1 MMTIK
6 EFAGLCGCNTQ
17 TLRYYDKIDLLKPVK
32 VDQWSGYRYYI
43 RSQAIDFVK
52 IKNLQ
57 AADFTIDEIKVLLTK
72 SDEQVYEAF
81 ELKVAQ
87 QEQKLERIKKIQ
99 QSYLAEKSNMEK
111 LIQEMAGFIVSQL
124 NDYSILREFEIDP
137 NDGPKVVEEIRQ
149 YMEQSMR
156 KNHHTEDDV
165 RLKINDDLYCGAE
178 EVAEG
183 IGKLNGK
190 NLSGTIIFGDEE
202 ATKLTD
208 HAPDEYET
216 VMERHGWEHAY
227 EFLDDIP
234 ELDSNSEYSFVFR
247 FEKEKHK
254 EENGVP
260 FSMYMLGIMS
270 LRKCREH
277 VTMSCSVA
285 TSSDGQNHFFML
297 RRK

>member
-6 EFAGLCGCNTQ
+6 EFAGLCSCSTQ

-32 VDQWSGYRYYI
+32 VDQWSGYRYYAE
-43 RSQAIDFVK
+43 SQAIDFVK

-57 AADFTIDEIKVLLTK
+57 SADFTIEEIKILLTK

-81 ELKVAQ
+81 GLKIAQ
-87 QEQKLERIKKIQ
+87 QEQKLAQIKKIQ

-111 LIQEMAGFIVSQL
+111 LIQEMSGFIVSQL
-124 NDYSILREFEIDP
+124 TDYSILSEFQIDP
-137 NDGPKVVEEIRQ
+137 NDGPKFVEEIRQ

-165 RLKINDDLYCGAE
+165 RLRINEELYCGAE

-202 ATKLTD
+202 TTELTEPE
-208 HAPDEYET
+208 PDEYET

-234 ELDSNSEYSFVFR
+234 ELDSSSEYNFVFR
-247 FEKEKHK
+247 FDEEKYNK
-254 EENGVP
+254 EEGVS
-260 FSMYMLGIMS
+260 FSLCMLGVMS

-277 VTMSCSVA
+277 VAMSCSA
-285 TSSDGQNHFFML
+285 ETSSDGQNHFFML
-297 RRK
+297 RKK